1 MSSLGYLL
9 NNEDFINQNLN
20 QQPGALSNDL
30 RVIFP
35 VGNHLLD
42 FASYNSYGVTPEI
55 LEIEPVVFANLL
67 NDSVAY
73 SQTRQELV
81 KNQFFTDES
90 FSGIFT
96 FGKISMSAKA
106 GISYLTQTANSKLL
120 EFDNDVT
127 HYFTKPYAKA
137 N

>member
-55 LEIEPVVFANLL
+55 LEIEPGVFANLL

-106 GISYLTQTANSKLL
+106 GISYLTKTANSKLL

>member
-1 MSSLGYLL
+1 MNNKVNFTKQWMSSLGYLL

-30 RVIFP
+30 RVVFP

-55 LEIEPVVFANLL
+55 LEFEN
-67 NDSVAY
+67 N
-73 SQTRQELV
+73 
-81 KNQFFTDES
+81 
-90 FSGIFT
+90 
-96 FGKISMSAKA
+96 
-106 GISYLTQTANSKLL
+106 
-120 EFDNDVT
+120 VT